1 MRARSTYI
9 YIDNFEDYKFYKE
22 KFKSKN
28 INWVT
33 SSPYLIN
40 KIKIN
45 NGSVVNLENYL
56 SSKIINDLMK
66 ISYELSDVII
76 NHTYN
81 HFPGIKKRRLF
92 NIL

>member
-81 HFPGIKKRRLF
+81 HFQV
-92 NIL
+92 